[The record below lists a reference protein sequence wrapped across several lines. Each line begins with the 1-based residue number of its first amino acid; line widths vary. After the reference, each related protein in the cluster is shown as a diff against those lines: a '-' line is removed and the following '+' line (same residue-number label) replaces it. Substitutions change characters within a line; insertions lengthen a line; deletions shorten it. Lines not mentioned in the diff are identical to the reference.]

1 MLDKTNNYIQQDKKK
16 YWCEKKEKKKKEI
29 MIKWTNQIKYRLRS
43 NVAWFDGHWERER
56 VGHVFR
62 AKGHQ
67 TESLHWNEL

>member
-1 MLDKTNNYIQQDKKK
+1 
-16 YWCEKKEKKKKEI
+16 